1 MCTSKNGMVKLTQS
15 VVTKGPVG
23 GGKDHAPWKSRA
35 KGFGVISLRS
45 GAVATTAA
53 RAFNIRKCQRKGF
66 ET

>member
-1 MCTSKNGMVKLTQS
+1 MTH
-15 VVTKGPVG
+15 TKGPVG